1 MITPEWY
8 SAELNHLKV
17 HKELH
22 ESILRDIVR
31 RLVKTDFNVSDS
43 AAWQAEKLQQSGMV
57 FDDVI
62 AEIARRTDKSR
73 EEIKAAFVKASTDI
87 FDFDDKEL
95 ADAGYDAQQFKTL
108 SPAMKRIVNT
118 TYQKTFT
125 EARNLTLTTAVTSQ
139 TAYIQAADLAYMKV
153 ESGAFT
159 FQEAMRTAVKS
170 AAVQGL
176 NVVYPSGHVSSLDAA
191 MRRALL
197 TGLNQTTGKLQ
208 IMRAEELDNDI
219 MEISAHYGA
228 RPSHAEWQ
236 GQLVSLSGQK
246 GFLTL
251 DDIGYGAVDGFMG
264 ANCRHSWNVFF
275 YGLSKPRYSAEELEY
290 YKNAEVEYNGEKMKA
305 YEAQQKQRSM
315 ERAVKQSKSTL
326 VAYDEAMKNVEFD
339 EERSAWLQEFEKES
353 VKLKNREA
361 KLVDFCEQTGLQRDR
376 FREQVFATNTMNGVK
391 GFGKST
397 SAKSVWSNRKA
408 TILQTKPGK
417 GDIRSIVNFDINSE
431 QYANKFKDITNNE
444 AVNETLLKCSKSIL
458 KSRNGTHLEELYLI
472 NAKSGKIET
481 FMRGKQKNSLQ
492 INDKI
497 KKILTTS
504 GENSIIVLHNH
515 PNNTSFSG
523 ADLKTMEEW
532 DSIGMTIA
540 LAHDGTVYTISGLNK
555 DKSILQE
562 FKRFSKFYS
571 FDKALESLAEES
583 GFFIYKK
590 R

>member
-31 RLVKTDFNVSDS
+31 RLVKTDFKVSDS

-62 AEIARRTDKSR
+62 AEIAKRTDKSR

-87 FDFDDKEL
+87 FAFDDKEL
-95 ADAGYDAQQFKTL
+95 ADAGYEAQQFKTL
-108 SPAMKRIVNT
+108 SPAMKRIVNAA
-118 TYQKTFT
+118 YKKTFT

-326 VAYDEAMKNVEFD
+326 VAYDEAMKNVGFD
-339 EERSAWLQEFEKES
+339 EERSAWMQEFEKES

-397 SAKSVWSNRKA
+397 SAKAVRSAQNHY
-408 TILQTKPGK
+408 
-417 GDIRSIVNFDINSE
+417 DIWR
-431 QYANKFKDITNNE
+431 
-444 AVNETLLKCSKSIL
+444 KSIGAENTPKTL
-458 KSRNGTHLEELYLI
+458 
-472 NAKSGKIET
+472 AKYYEMKY
-481 FMRGKQKNSLQ
+481 
-492 INDKI
+492 NDKAEYSRLQKYAHMVDKGEVSPLLGYAEYR
-497 KKILTTS
+497 KKALEI
-504 GENSIIVLHNH
+504 EDKV
-515 PNNTSFSG
+515 
-523 ADLKTMEEW
+523 
-532 DSIGMTIA
+532 IGITA
-540 LAHDGTVYTISGLNK
+540 KDGTVIK
-555 DKSILQE
+555 DYSSHFVSRAIGRSALDVHFNRPGVEVDDIKDALVNGEIGKSQTNSAGQTSRLFVSEKCKVSVNTDTGNLVQTNTCT
-562 FKRFSKFYS
+562 
-571 FDKALESLAEES
+571 
-583 GFFIYKK
+583 
-590 R
+590 

>member
-62 AEIARRTDKSR
+62 AEIAKRTDKSR

-108 SPAMKRIVNT
+108 SSAMKRIVNAA
-118 TYQKTFT
+118 YKKTFT

-326 VAYDEAMKNVEFD
+326 VAYDEAMKNVGFD
-339 EERSAWLQEFEKES
+339 EERSAWMQEFEKES

-397 SAKSVWSNRKA
+397 SAKAVRSAQNHY
-408 TILQTKPGK
+408 
-417 GDIRSIVNFDINSE
+417 DIWR
-431 QYANKFKDITNNE
+431 
-444 AVNETLLKCSKSIL
+444 KSIGAENTPKTL
-458 KSRNGTHLEELYLI
+458 
-472 NAKSGKIET
+472 AKYYEMKY
-481 FMRGKQKNSLQ
+481 
-492 INDKI
+492 NDKAEYSRLQKYAHMVDKGEVSPLLGYAEYR
-497 KKILTTS
+497 KKALEI
-504 GENSIIVLHNH
+504 EDKV
-515 PNNTSFSG
+515 
-523 ADLKTMEEW
+523 
-532 DSIGMTIA
+532 IGITA
-540 LAHDGTVYTISGLNK
+540 KDGTVIK
-555 DKSILQE
+555 DYSSHFVSRAIGRSALDVHFNRPGVEVDDIKDALVNGEIGKSQTNSAGQTSRLFVSEKCKVSVNTDTGNLVQTNTCT
-562 FKRFSKFYS
+562 
-571 FDKALESLAEES
+571 
-583 GFFIYKK
+583 
-590 R
+590 

>member
-62 AEIARRTDKSR
+62 AEIAKRTDKSR

-95 ADAGYDAQQFKTL
+95 ADAGYDAQQFKIL
-108 SPAMKRIVNT
+108 SPAMKRIVNAA
-118 TYQKTFT
+118 YKKTFT

-326 VAYDEAMKNVEFD
+326 VAYDEAMKNVGFD
-339 EERSAWLQEFEKES
+339 EERSAWMQEFEKES

-397 SAKSVWSNRKA
+397 SAKAVRSAQNHY
-408 TILQTKPGK
+408 
-417 GDIRSIVNFDINSE
+417 DIWR
-431 QYANKFKDITNNE
+431 
-444 AVNETLLKCSKSIL
+444 KSIGAENTPKTL
-458 KSRNGTHLEELYLI
+458 
-472 NAKSGKIET
+472 AKYYEMKY
-481 FMRGKQKNSLQ
+481 
-492 INDKI
+492 NDKAEYSRLQKYAHMVDKGEVSPLLGYAEYR
-497 KKILTTS
+497 KKALEI
-504 GENSIIVLHNH
+504 EDKV
-515 PNNTSFSG
+515 
-523 ADLKTMEEW
+523 
-532 DSIGMTIA
+532 IGITA
-540 LAHDGTVYTISGLNK
+540 KDGTVIK
-555 DKSILQE
+555 DYSSHFVSRAIGRSALDVHFNRPGVEVDDIKDALVNGEIGKSQTNSAGQTSRLFVSEKCKVSVNTDTGNLVQTNTCT
-562 FKRFSKFYS
+562 
-571 FDKALESLAEES
+571 
-583 GFFIYKK
+583 
-590 R
+590 